1 MLGMFG
7 KKNNENACS
16 QQKLNMF
23 CYQCEQTPKGGC
35 TKIGVCGKNLD
46 IASLQDT
53 GPVLLRG

>member
-1 MLGMFG
+1 
-7 KKNNENACS
+7 
-16 QQKLNMF
+16 MF